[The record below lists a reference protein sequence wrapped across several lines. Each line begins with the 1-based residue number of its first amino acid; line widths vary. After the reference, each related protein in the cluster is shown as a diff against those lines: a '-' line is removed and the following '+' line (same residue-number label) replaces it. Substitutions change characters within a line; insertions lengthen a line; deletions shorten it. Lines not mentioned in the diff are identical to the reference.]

1 MLLHSK
7 PNGQLQ
13 SFIYP
18 LFRICMGAFMLTHG
32 YPKLMKLLDG
42 GSISFADPFG
52 IGAVPSLVLAVFAEV
67 LCAALL
73 TLGLFTRLAVV
84 PLIVTMAVAAFIQ
97 HGDDPFGKKEL
108 ALVYLVAYALIFAM
122 GSGGISVDRLRGKG

>member
-7 PNGQLQ
+7 PVSQLQ

-42 GSISFADPFG
+42 GNITFADPFG

-84 PLIVTMAVAAFIQ
+84 PLIVTMAVAAFVQ
-97 HGDDPFGKKEL
+97 HGADPFGKKEL
-108 ALVYLVAYALIFAM
+108 ALIYLVAYALIFAK
-122 GSGGISVDRLRGKG
+122 GSGGFSVDRLRRKG

>member
-1 MLLHSK
+1 
-7 PNGQLQ
+7 
-13 SFIYP
+13 
-18 LFRICMGAFMLTHG
+18 MLTHG

-42 GSISFADPFG
+42 GNITFADPFG

-84 PLIVTMAVAAFIQ
+84 PLIVTMAVAAFVQ
-97 HGDDPFGKKEL
+97 HGADPFGKKEL
-108 ALVYLVAYALIFAM
+108 ALIYLVAYALIFAK
-122 GSGGISVDRLRGKG
+122 GSGGFSVDRLRRKG